1 MKKRTFICI
10 FLIIMLFVLFQNK
23 VKAVGETND
32 STYFYGEILK
42 LKNYNGTE
50 ILLNEVDIDVG
61 ESSVEN
67 TTIIKNSTSENIS
80 TIASIKLED
89 EKMGIG
95 IKNLDMSINGKS
107 QTDIKIISGNYVF
120 NVEIPAGEAKKIVVK
135 YQTNSNLEN
144 TKVIKYSLQG
154 SRWKNINAFKINVKL
169 PEEDIPL
176 VKNIYPQCYK
186 FEDSTITA
194 EYYNF
199 NVNVLTQDVIIEK
212 ETYKDLLYG
221 RENSFSDNEIAII
234 KNAKDWINSGI
245 YVDYN
250 KYLTENSNYIKD
262 KNIKIVETEAV
273 FKDLLKINEN
283 ISTKN
288 VIESIMEYALNRQLV
303 TNGENNIYTSSIY
316 NFSNE
321 NEWEYPLTKDYIIE
335 NSSNEVYSL
344 KDKKICIDYVESE
357 GDKILYVKKNVSG
370 GLEENTQ
377 METAE
382 TSEWNILRT
391 KNSSNWSGRPETGE
405 KIIHVGVGITGEK
418 LNATEEEK
426 IEYVNMINPDLYIR
440 KVIYDDNA
448 KTTYTYITTDNSG
461 KQIQKTEEGYIP
473 IMVGYYNEKQKE
485 VAKQYI
491 TFKDEHTPENYYN
504 DQYYSVTTRLF
515 SNETIKEKCLVPT
528 IAQSVGFINQEDGKY
543 IVEFFKFGK
552 SNGLGAIKEAIAD
565 NTAQNLVKIN
575 QIKNEE
581 IKTNAEN
588 EINYAIIK
596 NDTGEENSEN
606 SQDEKKG
613 LELTTQNIIVLA
625 IIGASIIICLII
637 IIGISI
643 MKKKN
648 N

>member
-10 FLIIMLFVLFQNK
+10 FLIIMLLVLFQNK

-95 IKNLDMSINGKS
+95 IKNLDISINGKS

-144 TKVIKYSLQG
+144 AKVIKYSLQG

-186 FEDSTITA
+186 FGDSTITA

-613 LELTTQNIIVLA
+613 FELTTQNIIVLA

>member
-95 IKNLDMSINGKS
+95 IKNLDISINGKS

-144 TKVIKYSLQG
+144 AKVIKYSLQG

-212 ETYKDLLYG
+212 ETYKGLLYG

-377 METAE
+377 METVK

-504 DQYYSVTTRLF
+504 DQYYSVTTKLF

-613 LELTTQNIIVLA
+613 FELTTQNIIVLA

>member
-10 FLIIMLFVLFQNK
+10 FLIIMLLVLFQNK

-95 IKNLDMSINGKS
+95 IKNLDISINGKS

-120 NVEIPAGEAKKIVVK
+120 NVEIQAGEAKKIVVK

-144 TKVIKYSLQG
+144 AKVIKYSLQG

-391 KNSSNWSGRPETGE
+391 KNSSNWSGRSETGE

-613 LELTTQNIIVLA
+613 FELTTQNIIVLA

>member
-1 MKKRTFICI
+1 
-10 FLIIMLFVLFQNK
+10 
-23 VKAVGETND
+23 
-32 STYFYGEILK
+32 
-42 LKNYNGTE
+42 
-50 ILLNEVDIDVG
+50 
-61 ESSVEN
+61 
-67 TTIIKNSTSENIS
+67 
-80 TIASIKLED
+80 
-89 EKMGIG
+89 MGIG
-95 IKNLDMSINGKS
+95 IKNLDISINGKS

-144 TKVIKYSLQG
+144 AKVIKYSLQG

-250 KYLTENSNYIKD
+250 KYITENSNYIKD

-370 GLEENTQ
+370 GLEENMQ
-377 METAE
+377 METVK

-613 LELTTQNIIVLA
+613 FELTTQNIIVLA

>member
-10 FLIIMLFVLFQNK
+10 FLIIMLLVLFQNK

-95 IKNLDMSINGKS
+95 IKNLDISVNGKS

-144 TKVIKYSLQG
+144 AKVIKYSLQG

-370 GLEENTQ
+370 ELEENTQ
-377 METAE
+377 METVK

-613 LELTTQNIIVLA
+613 FELTTQNIIVLA

>member
-95 IKNLDMSINGKS
+95 IKNLDISINGKS

-144 TKVIKYSLQG
+144 AKVIKYSLQG

-377 METAE
+377 METVKM
-382 TSEWNILRT
+382 SEWNILRT

-613 LELTTQNIIVLA
+613 FELTTQNIIVLA